1 LSFVR
6 FLAEKFRHND
16 GVDYGYGYVGVGV
29 QVLFGGVEE

>member
-16 GVDYGYGYVGVGV
+16 GVDYGYVGVGV